1 MLCKKCLK
9 EIPSNMQFCIYCGE
23 KQDVEKNISKISAV
37 EKEKKPRAT
46 AKIKEQAKNLYK
58 QYKRLPTKTKK
69 ITLCAF
75 FAVLI
80 FCLIISISGNKNK
93 LIGKWENG
101 QIGYIIF
108 TENGQFFVDN
118 DNISGEY
125 KVDGSTITIYK
136 ENGNIEYWEYDISND
151 ILTMTYNNESMA
163 LYKSE

>member
-9 EIPSNMQFCIYCGE
+9 EIPSNMPFCIYCGE
-23 KQDVEKNISKISAV
+23 EQDVEEGVQKITAVDKEEKNIYLAKV
-37 EKEKKPRAT
+37 KEQIKNFIN
-46 AKIKEQAKNLYK
+46 KIKK
-58 QYKRLPTKTKK
+58 LPANTKK
-69 ITLCAF
+69 IIVCGF

-80 FCLIISISGNKNK
+80 LCLITSIFSNKNE

-118 DNISGEY
+118 DDISGEY

-136 ENGNIEYWEYDISND
+136 ENANIEYWEYDISND
-151 ILTMTYNNESMA
+151 ILTMTYNNETMA
-163 LYKSE
+163 LYKSK

>member
-9 EIPSNMQFCIYCGE
+9 EIPSNMPFCIYCGE
-23 KQDVEKNISKISAV
+23 KQDIEKDIQKTTTVDKKEKNIYL
-37 EKEKKPRAT
+37 
-46 AKIKEQAKNLYK
+46 AKFKEQAKIFINDLK
-58 QYKRLPTKTKK
+58 NLPTRTKK
-69 ITLCAF
+69 IAVCAF

-80 FCLIISISGNKNK
+80 LCLIVSISNNKNK

-136 ENGNIEYWEYDISND
+136 ENGNIEYWEFNISND
-151 ILTMTYNNESMA
+151 ILTMTYNNETMA
-163 LYKSE
+163 LYKSK